1 MACEWT
7 RCVWEV
13 KKGNI
18 WRREWDKD
26 GQPFEHPT
34 LSRKSNW
41 SQSIVLLCFL
51 FLFLLGP
58 SAIPLIR
65 GPARC
70 SLNRQSKLKGLLAIS
85 SHPGLCT
92 LSRVALWA
100 VLLTRS
106 PKMLQTRKL
115 FFLLFPAPV
124 PATIYS
130 PMVFLAL
137 IILVSIGGP
146 IQIII
151 LASQSGD
158 SIRGGL
164 SSQKLQGRA
173 ETSLMAQF

>member
-1 MACEWT
+1 MEE
-7 RCVWEV
+7 RV
-13 KKGNI
+13 GQ
-18 WRREWDKD
+18 
-26 GQPFEHPT
+26 GQPAFWAPYAVKEKQLESVNCPPMFSIPVFAWT
-34 LSRKSNW
+34 LCNTINKMSRKMLAE
-41 SQSIVLLCFL
+41 QTKQ
-51 FLFLLGP
+51 
-58 SAIPLIR
+58 AE
-65 GPARC
+65 
-70 SLNRQSKLKGLLAIS
+70 GLLAIS

-92 LSRVALWA
+92 LSRMALWA

-106 PKMLQTRKL
+106 SKMLQTRKL

-124 PATIYS
+124 PATFFS

-164 SSQKLQGRA
+164 SSQKFQGRA